1 MAELAFDIL
10 FHKMSTI
17 SLCPFSILVWYFF
30 TRLGFNDE
38 GWSLHT
44 GDLQKH
50 LWWLVFLHLRSLL
63 KHLVFPP
70 TVFLKTQNNIYQVVA
85 VNQYNGEATLQVL
98 FFLYINRTVCRNQ
111 YRCKICCF
119 CSPKQCFVIKS
130 EMRLFHQNF
139 LKCNLKYWPEVV
151 NRVCS
156 GRGIISVL
164 CTLEDKIYWYSGGF

>member
-1 MAELAFDIL
+1 MKKFLHSKF
-10 FHKMSTI
+10 
-17 SLCPFSILVWYFF
+17 
-30 TRLGFNDE
+30 
-38 GWSLHT
+38 HT
-44 GDLQKH
+44 GDLQKN

-63 KHLVFPP
+63 KHLIFPP
-70 TVFLKTQNNIYQVVA
+70 TFFLKAQNNIYQVVA

-139 LKCNLKYWPEVV
+139 LKCNLKYWPKVV
-151 NRVCS
+151 NWLASCKPIPSHPLLFVCE
-156 GRGIISVL
+156 L
-164 CTLEDKIYWYSGGF
+164 GGMFCLFLLAKLLNTFFNSNVVNNELKKK